1 MVITAQENGRCH
13 LGACCRNCLPL
24 TCMCQYLHADADLLN
39 GNISGLSQYLY
50 TSRKAW
56 RPKCD
61 DINRRDLCPID
72 AGHIPQMLQMRETTG
87 GNGNGIRF
95 DFRSPDGFDA
105 IEDTCQFKATAA
117 GELRSEPHASTS

>member
-1 MVITAQENGRCH
+1 
-13 LGACCRNCLPL
+13 
-24 TCMCQYLHADADLLN
+24 MCQYLHADADFLN

-95 DFRSPDGFDA
+95 DFRSPDGFNA

-117 GELRSEPHASTS
+117 GELRSEPHTSTS